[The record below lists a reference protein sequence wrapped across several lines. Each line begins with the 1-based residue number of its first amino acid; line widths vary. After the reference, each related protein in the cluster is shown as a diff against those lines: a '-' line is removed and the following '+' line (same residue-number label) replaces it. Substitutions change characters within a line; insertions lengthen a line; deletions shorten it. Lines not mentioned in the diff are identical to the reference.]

1 MAKKLV
7 KDNQAGAI
15 GAARDMVAQLQSQ
28 AQNGQIDGAML
39 DQLEAILNVS
49 VDTATDQ
56 QPKLKQEAD
65 NTPDAP
71 EVEAPQPAPDA
82 EMPPEGYKEQFGKA
96 DEASLPEEEETLPE
110 YEQDEEEETAPE
122 DEEPAM
128 EKDNVSKVEPATAR
142 PPRVNLQFDKVD
154 DLESRLPEF
163 IKNMETGQVAKAQKV
178 AGRDSRDFDTMF
190 GMAQH
195 ALLNEGGWR
204 SNNLTKLNNLA
215 IDGAS
220 DALSKSITASSVPGI
235 YLIKLAKLMLP
246 VYAGLTNRIPTDSP
260 KGMGST
266 KATWRAQLGFG
277 SLTESSFFR
286 QAEASIG
293 VNPPTSFLTFEAP
306 FNDMAVNDSVT
317 LKALRASAG
326 YSDPLQIGVIKA
338 MSALLRG
345 QERVLL
351 GSNSAAISA
360 PAAPTVAQGTPAQ
373 TVIAAGSYV
382 VGVSALTYEGWLAQS
397 KGGAGA
403 VGETVATF
411 GAQFVLGAGS
421 SLNLTWAAVPGAVAY
436 NVYVSG
442 SSGHFSGSSSK
453 WNKTVTVNKA
463 TISALSAGS
472 FTSPTA
478 DTTANATYGIEGL
491 ISWCASGN
499 VYGNAIPDKQAITD
513 NAGAGLTAG
522 NGGVT
527 QFDTILASL
536 WSTWHTAPSVMVM
549 SPNMNATLVGK
560 LQSLGSGTFYRVEVG
575 NERNTVNGGMMV
587 TGYVNKFAPFA
598 DGTPR
603 MIDVIPHPYMPDG
616 TVLFLSETIPYPMG
630 NESRGFVRDVL
641 LPYTYFPLPSQSAGI
656 NQTTYNFAITTSE
669 TLECFNPGPQAALMG
684 VDYTL

>member
-1 MAKKLV
+1 MAKLSKQ
-7 KDNQAGAI
+7 NQAGAI

-71 EVEAPQPAPDA
+71 EVQAPQPAPDA
-82 EMPPEGYKEQFGKA
+82 EMPEKSPDMFGKA

-110 YEQDEEEETAPE
+110 YEQDEETAPE
-122 DEEPAM
+122 LEEPTM

-163 IKNMETGQVAKAQKV
+163 IKNMEAGQVAKAQKV
-178 AGRDSRDFDTMF
+178 AGKDSRDFDTMF

-204 SNNLTKLNNLA
+204 SNNLTKLNTLA
-215 IDGAS
+215 IDGAG
-220 DALSKSITASSVPGI
+220 DALNKSITASSVPGI

-277 SLTESSFFR
+277 SLSEASFFR
-286 QAEASIG
+286 TAEASIG

-306 FNDMAVNDSVT
+306 YNDMAVNDSVT

-360 PAAPTVAQGTPAQ
+360 PGTITVAQGTPSQ
-373 TVIAAGSYV
+373 SVIAAGSYV

-397 KGGAGA
+397 KGGSAA
-403 VGETVATF
+403 VGESAMTVST
-411 GAQFVLGAGS
+411 QFVLGAGS
-421 SLNLTWAAVPGAVAY
+421 SIQMSWAAVPGAVAY

-442 SSGHFSGSSSK
+442 SSGHYSGSSAK
-453 WNKTVTVNKA
+453 WQQQVYINKA
-463 TISALSAGS
+463 TISTLGTGNTPI
-472 FTSPTA
+472 FA

-491 ISWCASGN
+491 ISWCSGSY
-499 VYGNAIPDKQAITD
+499 VYSNTIPDKQAVTD

-522 NGGVT
+522 NGGIT

-536 WSTWHTAPSVMVM
+536 WSKWHTAPSVMVM
-549 SPNMNATLVGK
+549 SPNLNATLVGK

-575 NERNTVNGGMMV
+575 SERNTVNGGMMV

-603 MIDVIPHPYMPDG
+603 MIDVIPHPYMPEG
-616 TVLFLSETIPYPMG
+616 QVLFLSETIPYPMG

-641 LPYTYFPLPSQSAGI
+641 LPYTYFPLPSQALGV

-669 TLECFNPGPQAALMG
+669 TLECFNPGPQAALVG
-684 VDYTL
+684 VDYTA